1 MMSIGR
7 WTPVTVVMVGALA
20 MAGCADQKANM
31 TAQGAGVG
39 AVGGALIGGLLGGR
53 QGALLGAAIGG
64 VAGAGTGYAL
74 GSQQEQFA
82 SAEQELQ
89 VRTERART
97 VATTQRTEAETAR
110 TAAARYEASLA
121 PLRQQVAAGRQ
132 LNNQQRAT
140 LSQAQAERD
149 QIKAKLEAGQKAS
162 DEIREQATG
171 LKGKGQNTAALEA
184 EGRDLAA
191 SNARLQGALDR
202 MNTALGRIEA

>member
-20 MAGCADQKANM
+20 VAGCADQKSNM

-39 AVGGALIGGLLGGR
+39 AVGGALIGGLIGGR
-53 QGALLGAAIGG
+53 QGALLGAALGG

-97 VATTQRTEAETAR
+97 VAATQRTEADSAR
-110 TAAARYEASLA
+110 TAAARYESSLA

-149 QIKAKLEAGQKAS
+149 QIKTKLEAGQKAS
-162 DEIREQATG
+162 EEIREQVTS

-184 EGRDLAA
+184 EARDLAS

>member
-20 MAGCADQKANM
+20 IAGCADQKANM

-110 TAAARYEASLA
+110 TAAARYEASLS

-132 LNNQQRAT
+132 LNNTQRAT
-140 LSQAQAERD
+140 LAQAQAERD

-162 DEIREQATG
+162 SEIREQVTG
-171 LKGKGQNTAALEA
+171 LKGKGQNTASLEA

>member
-20 MAGCADQKANM
+20 IAGCADQKANM

-89 VRTERART
+89 VRTERARA

-110 TAAARYEASLA
+110 TAASRYEASLA

-132 LNNQQRAT
+132 LNNTQRAT
-140 LSQAQAERD
+140 LAQAQAERD

-162 DEIREQATG
+162 SEIREQVTG
-171 LKGKGQNTAALEA
+171 LKGKGQNTASLEA
-184 EGRDLAA
+184 EARDLSA

>member
-7 WTPVTVVMVGALA
+7 WTPVTVAMVGALA
-20 MAGCADQKANM
+20 LAGCADQKANM

-39 AVGGALIGGLLGGR
+39 AVGGALIGGLIGGQR
-53 QGALLGAAIGG
+53 GALLGAAIGG

-89 VRTERART
+89 VRTERARA
-97 VATTQRTEAETAR
+97 VATTQRNEAEAAR
-110 TAAARYEASLA
+110 TAAARYESSLA

-162 DEIREQATG
+162 DEIREQVNG
-171 LKGKGQNTAALEA
+171 LKAKGQNTAALEA

-191 SNARLQGALDR
+191 SNARLEGALSR